1 MTYTSPL
8 DGMTFGEPQRYHGD
22 RERDAGDVLLE
33 HYRAE
38 HGGKG
43 RDDLL
48 ARPAE
53 CIARAAELK
62 GYGRLS
68 QAQAREADDL
78 IAEQIILDDLVTRS
92 DVEIRRAKIEHLER
106 VAADPANLEGPGSG
120 TQPGGAPALVKGLGD
135 RRETA
140 AEIIQRS
147 GNPWRDRDSGPLSR
161 TETGAGLI
169 ARAHTALEALEPQL
183 TRDGCQKLAE
193 AMAEEVSWPGI
204 MIRRSKDE
212 AARAAELW
220 LSLSNPHYAEAF
232 RSVLR
237 YPGEFMGAGGTGFE
251 TLTDEQ
257 RQAWRDVRTNEL
269 CRAAF
274 GEATGAAGAFAIPLD
289 LHPDII
295 LTNAGSANPFRRLA
309 RNVVA
314 TTNVAEFVTSAGS
327 TANWLAEGTAVADT
341 TPTLAQLAI
350 THYKESVWIFGSFEV
365 LQDTALG
372 TQVPAL
378 IADAKDR
385 LEVVAFTTGTGSAQ
399 PFGVI
404 THGTSDATVGVLTA
418 AMVYGLHQALP
429 PRFRAADNARP
440 VWLANVTIINALR
453 QIPSFAGSVTSLVN
467 DNQPDSIPEVLSV
480 DVYEDSAMDASNVV
494 SGHKNLAIL
503 DMNSFI
509 ITNRQPELLLY
520 EPLFKDQATGR
531 PAGQAGWFSWSRT
544 GSDLTTA
551 TACQYHTT

>member
-1 MTYTSPL
+1 MPTLS
-8 DGMTFGEPQRYHGD
+8 
-22 RERDAGDVLLE
+22 RERFAEFTDAC
-33 HYRAE
+33 RRSNA
-38 HGGKG
+38 
-43 RDDLL
+43 
-48 ARPAE
+48 
-53 CIARAAELK
+53 
-62 GYGRLS
+62 S
-68 QAQAREADDL
+68 MS
-78 IAEQIILDDLVTRS
+78 LDDLTARRGALQSRIEVLESFEHRS
-92 DVEIRRAKIEHLER
+92 LAQAEEREEALAEILILDELAGEKR
-106 VAADPANLEGPGSG
+106 VAQRSAQIEEIKRLAQDPANLERPY
-120 TQPGGAPALVKGLGD
+120 GAPALVSGNG
-135 RRETA
+135 RESA
-140 AEIIQRS
+140 AQIVSRS
-147 GNPWRDRDSGPLSR
+147 GNPWRDGDGGPLHR
-161 TETGAGLI
+161 ETPGGLI
-169 ARAHTALEALEPQL
+169 SRAHTALEALEPQL

-193 AMAEEVSWPGI
+193 AMAETASWPGV

-212 AARAAELW
+212 QAQAAELW
-220 LSLSNPHYAEAF
+220 LALSSPHYAEAF
-232 RSVLR
+232 RNVLR
-237 YPGEFMGAGGTGFE
+237 FPGEFMGAGGTGFE

-257 RQAWRDVRTNEL
+257 RQAWRDVRTNEA

-274 GEATGAAGAFAIPLD
+274 SEASGAAGAFAIPLD

-309 RNVVA
+309 RNVMA
-314 TTNVAEFVTSAGS
+314 TTNVSEFVTSAGS
-327 TANWLAEGTAVADT
+327 TANWLAEGAAVADT
-341 TPTLAQLAI
+341 TPTLGQLAI
-350 THYKESVWIFGSFEV
+350 THYKESVWIYGSFEV

-429 PRFRAADNARP
+429 PRFRVAAGARP
-440 VWLANVTIINALR
+440 VWLAHVAIINALR
-453 QIPSFAGSVTSLVN
+453 QLAKFSGATTSLVDDSPD
-467 DNQPDSIPEVLSV
+467 DNIPEMLGI
-480 DVYEDSAMDASNVV
+480 DVMEDSAMDSANTV

-509 ITNRQPELLLY
+509 ITNRQPELLIY

-531 PAGQAGWFSWSRT
+531 PSGQAGWFSWSRT